1 MHPPFAAL
9 LAIPILLQ
17 AAPPGNVPVAGSTAP
32 PTTAVSPTTAFPDV
46 PPRPPAGPVI
56 RLDDAV
62 KVGLS
67 NQPTLHQAKA
77 QTRAQQGRA
86 GQAKAGMLPQLT
98 ATASYF
104 RVRGAGGRGGSGA
117 GGTPT
122 AVATTNNST
131 GVDVYSFGGNAS
143 QLIWDFGQNYNRYRA
158 ADRLVESFEANER
171 TSSQTVI
178 VNVRNA
184 YFTARAQKDLEKVA
198 RDTLANQLRHLA
210 QTQGMVSVG
219 TQPEIAL
226 AQARTD
232 VASARVSLINAQ
244 NAYDV
249 SKAQLAQAMGS
260 GSDGG
265 DFEIGDDE
273 LPAVEG
279 EDAAPEQLFDRAMKN
294 RPELVA
300 LARQSESQRLT
311 VKSIKGAYWPTLT
324 ASGGIAETGTDL
336 GDLGLA
342 WNVGLTLAWPF
353 YQGGLTRNQ
362 VREAEANQDATEAQ
376 LDTTKLAVR
385 VDIQQA
391 SLSIRAAKASRI
403 AADEAVANAR
413 ERLRLAE
420 GRYGAGVGSIIE
432 LGDAQ
437 IAFTNANAQ
446 LVQAQFQL
454 ASARANLLAAL
465 GQR

>member
-1 MHPPFAAL
+1 M
-9 LAIPILLQ
+9 
-17 AAPPGNVPVAGSTAP
+17 T
-32 PTTAVSPTTAFPDV
+32 PTTAFPDV

-56 RLDDAV
+56 RLNDAV
-62 KVGLS
+62 ETGLQ
-67 NQPTLHQAKA
+67 NQPTLHQAMA

-86 GQAKAGMLPQLT
+86 GQAKAGLLPQLT

-104 RVRGAGGRGGSGA
+104 RVRGAAGRGTASGA
-117 GGTPT
+117 AGTPS
-122 AVATTNNST
+122 AVATSNNSA

-143 QLIWDFGQNYNRYRA
+143 QLLWDFGQTYNRYRA
-158 ADRLVESFEANER
+158 ADRLVESFEATQR
-171 TSSQTVI
+171 TTSQTVI

-184 YFTARAQKDLEKVA
+184 YFTARAQKDLETVA
-198 RDTLANQLRHLA
+198 RNTLANQLRHLA

-226 AQARTD
+226 AQARND

-273 LPAVEG
+273 LAPVEG
-279 EDAAPEQLFDRAMKN
+279 EDGAPELLFDRAMKN

-300 LARQSESQRLT
+300 LARQNESQRLT
-311 VKSIKGAYWPTLT
+311 VRSIRGAYWPTLT
-324 ASGGIAETGTDL
+324 ASGGVAETGTDL
-336 GDLGLA
+336 GELGLA
-342 WNVGLTLAWPF
+342 WNVGMTLAWPF
-353 YQGGLTRNQ
+353 YQGGLTKNQ
-362 VREAEANQDATEAQ
+362 VREAEANLDATQAQ
-376 LDTTKLAVR
+376 IDTTKLAIR
-385 VDIQQA
+385 VDVQQA
-391 SLSIRAAKASRI
+391 SLSIRAAKASKI
-403 AADEAVANAR
+403 AAEEAVANAR